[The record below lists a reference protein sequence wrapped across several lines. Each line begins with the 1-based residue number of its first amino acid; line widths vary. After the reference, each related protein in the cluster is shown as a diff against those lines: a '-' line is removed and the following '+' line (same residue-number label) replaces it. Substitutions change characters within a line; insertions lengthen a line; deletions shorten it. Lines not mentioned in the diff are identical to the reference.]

1 MCAACKERATV
12 VLQMIGEEPPKTH
25 AHPRGSDGGLVVSV
39 LFSETLVGGLTF
51 QLVA

>member
-12 VLQMIGEEPPKTH
+12 VLQMIGEEPPKTR
-25 AHPRGSDGGLVVSV
+25 ARTRGCNGGSLVSV